1 MGSITRSASLLLA
14 GLLSSGSLLAEDAV
28 STLIVEPFTHSRLVD
43 QRLQAQA
50 DQPVV
55 IGSIR
60 RINNQLRAEREVRA
74 SGELASV
81 SWQVT
86 DGYAPEAAFSHVLA
100 QLLEQ
105 PHTLLYACDGRE
117 CGSSSLWANQ
127 VLHNARLYGPDEDQ
141 RYLALRLDA
150 EPQRF
155 VTLYSIT
162 RGNRRSY
169 LNMSQLTPDQPVEQT
184 LYPTPSTLLKVLRSE
199 DSLALPALDDAATRA
214 DWTRLLV
221 RMMRLDSLL
230 RVRLDGAAAPQLA
243 SDMKAAGVATSRLQL
258 GEPEPSEGVLLQR
271 IR

>member
-1 MGSITRSASLLLA
+1 M
-14 GLLSSGSLLAEDAV
+14 
-28 STLIVEPFTHSRLVD
+28 
-43 QRLQAQA
+43 
-50 DQPVV
+50 
-55 IGSIR
+55 
-60 RINNQLRAEREVRA
+60 
-74 SGELASV
+74 
-81 SWQVT
+81 
-86 DGYAPEAAFSHVLA
+86 
-100 QLLEQ
+100 
-105 PHTLLYACDGRE
+105 
-117 CGSSSLWANQ
+117 
-127 VLHNARLYGPDEDQ
+127 LHNARLYGPDDDQ

-199 DSLALPALDDAATRA
+199 DSLALPALDDAVARA

-243 SDMKAAGVATSRLQL
+243 SDMKAAGVNSSRLQL
-258 GEPEPSEGVLLQR
+258 GEPEPAQGVLLQR